1 MLLVKNQFVLKV
13 SLDGITLERISKHKT
28 ARDAAK
34 AAWDFC
40 EECDLEMPST
50 EWEVD
55 TRYGPQSCYNMMV
68 PAGDEHWE
76 CDAVFIKFMK
86 NRAAKGEVRL
96 YDGDSFISITKK

>member
-1 MLLVKNQFVLKV
+1 MLTAKKPFILKV
-13 SLDGITLERISKHKT
+13 SLDGSTLEHVSKHKT
-28 ARDAAK
+28 AREAAK

-40 EECDLEMPST
+40 EEYDLEMPST

-68 PAGDEHWE
+68 PVGDAWE
-76 CDAVFIKFMK
+76 CDEVFIKFMK

-96 YDGDSFISITKK
+96 YDGGSFISITKN